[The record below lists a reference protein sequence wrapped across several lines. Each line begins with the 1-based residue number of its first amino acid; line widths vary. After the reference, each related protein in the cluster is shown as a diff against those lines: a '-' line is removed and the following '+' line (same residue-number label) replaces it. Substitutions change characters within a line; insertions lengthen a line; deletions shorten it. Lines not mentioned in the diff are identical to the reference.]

1 MSAPT
6 HTASEVQPRRAHT
19 AHDSE
24 STADLLF
31 DIFFAGGVG
40 GSATALFFL
49 VVDGVLGRLFFTPS
63 AIGTALFTGEAVS
76 AATPVRLDMVVYFS
90 IVHFA
95 LFGTV
100 AFAAA
105 ELTRWRPDL
114 ERRPLLMAGIIFA
127 VLTAG
132 VFLANAFVLH
142 GVLSAIGIVPVIA
155 ANAVTGVAMAVF
167 FRWSRTQ
174 RI

>member
-1 MSAPT
+1 MSVLT
-6 HTASEVQPRRAHT
+6 DGSEVQQPRVHA
-19 AHDSE
+19 AHDSA

-49 VVDGVLGRLFFTPS
+49 AVDAILGRLLFTPS

-76 AATPVRLDMVVYFS
+76 AATPVRLDMVVYYS
-90 IVHFA
+90 VVHFA
-95 LFGTV
+95 VFGTV

-114 ERRPLLMAGIIFA
+114 ERRPLAIAGIIFA
-127 VLTAG
+127 ILTAG
-132 VFLANAFVLH
+132 MFLANAFVLH
-142 GVLSAIGIVPVIA
+142 GVLSSIGIVPVIA

-167 FRWSRTQ
+167 FRWSRQQ
-174 RI
+174 RL